1 MIAFAAISGYL
12 MKPKEME
19 FYKCNVKRV
28 TFIKYA
34 MSQKCRERK
43 KLDGYF

>member
-19 FYKCNVKRV
+19 FYKCTKMERIQMKGLKRYEH
-28 TFIKYA
+28 TDIWYEE
-34 MSQKCRERK
+34 MQ
-43 KLDGYF
+43 